1 MTVEEAKAEKRELA
15 ALVAGHVRA
24 FEERTGLRV
33 VQIDVTHV
41 VMPHEV
47 AGEQRDGVCAAVDVK
62 VEL

>member
-1 MTVEEAKAEKRELA
+1 MNVEEAKAERRELA
-15 ALVAGHVRA
+15 ARVAGLVRG

-33 VQIDVTHV
+33 VSIEVAHV
-41 VMPHEV
+41 VIPHEV

>member
-1 MTVEEAKAEKRELA
+1 MTVDEAKAERRELA
-15 ALVAGHVRA
+15 AEIAGKIRA

-33 VQIDVTHV
+33 VKIDVAHV

-47 AGEQRDGVCAAVDVK
+47 EGEPRDGVCAAVDVK